1 MELLIGRKSLTL
13 TLAFE
18 EQSSDNVA
26 WLNRFHSTS
35 RSTHSQP
42 RTLHWN
48 LYACV
53 AMITRTEIDT
63 QPRAAVPQSHLPLAE
78 LAIRTHDDDHGTI
91 WLSIKE
97 PGELPGGAD
106 RCGHLLRHLDR
117 TPPSL
122 LVTDRRT
129 FAPLS
134 FFQNQNKCASTKH
147 RSSPDQNKSMT
158 PIES

>member
-26 WLNRFHSTS
+26 STVSTADPALTANLERCIEINMCGDDKLHVQRSIRNPRLLCLNLIR
-35 RSTHSQP
+35 HSQNW
-42 RTLHWN
+42 RYGRRRRRWH
-48 LYACV
+48 
-53 AMITRTEIDT
+53 
-63 QPRAAVPQSHLPLAE
+63 HL
-78 LAIRTHDDDHGTI
+78 TV
-91 WLSIKE
+91 KE